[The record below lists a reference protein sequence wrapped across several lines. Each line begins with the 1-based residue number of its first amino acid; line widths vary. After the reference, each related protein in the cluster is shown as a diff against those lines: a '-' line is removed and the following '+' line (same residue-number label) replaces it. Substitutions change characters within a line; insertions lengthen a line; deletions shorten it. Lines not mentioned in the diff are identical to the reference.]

1 MEGQEGFGMFT
12 IWEIW
17 DREDDADTMIL
28 TRWCWWKGTW
38 ETEDKEDGRRG
49 RGGDDGEH
57 VDGDDED
64 ADTMMLMKGTWEIED
79 KEDGRRGRGAVRRG
93 GGVGSDHREGR
104 GSTSSIPWFET
115 FLLRWLLT
123 YQESGHWSHFRS
135 DLIWV
140 DLDDGVSQRGQQL
153 LPEVRAWLN
162 HGWAVGKVKVF
173 VI

>member
-1 MEGQEGFGMFT
+1 MMASRRRGTAMRKIWAMCQRLPGGLWKCEQPDETWTIVENIFDINCQSMEGQEGFGMFT

-49 RGGDDGEH
+49 RG
-57 VDGDDED
+57 
-64 ADTMMLMKGTWEIED
+64 
-79 KEDGRRGRGAVRRG
+79 AVRRG
-93 GGVGSDHREGR
+93 GGGGSDHREGR

-140 DLDDGVSQRGQQL
+140 ELDDGVSLKEDNSFCQRL
-153 LPEVRAWLN
+153 ELD
-162 HGWAVGKVKVF
+162 
-173 VI
+173 